1 MATNCDACGDRTNEV
16 KSGGKLLQMFVCL
29 FCFRLLRSTLAFRD
43 YSTSLMFLDFV
54 AAGS

>member
-29 FCFRLLRSTLAFRD
+29 FVCLFVLFSPSTLYARV
-43 YSTSLMFLDFV
+43 S
-54 AAGS
+54 